1 MNEKL
6 YITKKQI
13 VEAYSNGDLQQL
25 FDEKIKLLKQV
36 EDAKKAKKSL
46 LEMLKNPSKI
56 EMLLK
61 MLQENEK

>member
-56 EMLLK
+56 DMLLK
-61 MLQENEK
+61 MLQDNDK